1 MKRKQIVKIRGLQ
14 RQINESLY
22 FFQNVKNV
30 VCDSKKSRFIKDGE
44 ASGLLNSLGI
54 RTPFSQITLVG
65 PFLL

>member
-1 MKRKQIVKIRGLQ
+1 MQ
-14 RQINESLY
+14 RQMNESLY

>member
-1 MKRKQIVKIRGLQ
+1 MQ

-30 VCDSKKSRFIKDGE
+30 VCDTEKSRFIKDGE

-54 RTPFSQITLVG
+54 RTSFSQITLVG

>member
-1 MKRKQIVKIRGLQ
+1 MQ

-30 VCDSKKSRFIKDGE
+30 VCDTEMSRFIKDGE